1 MFLLMIFKTNTTMA
15 RKKRS
20 DRNHIVYEIINLLTG
35 ASYIGVTAA
44 IGRRF
49 KYSVK
54 LRLQKHFSRAK
65 CEDKQWRLYTDM
77 KEFPKEA
84 YDIRIVDIV
93 RGKSAAHQ
101 IETWHLQTFNYELNS
116 THNG

>member
-1 MFLLMIFKTNTTMA
+1 MFLLMTFKTNPTMA

-49 KYSVK
+49 QYSAK

-65 CEDKQWRLYTDM
+65 CENKNWNFCKALRQLADCQWQYEVLD
-77 KEFPKEA
+77 
-84 YDIRIVDIV
+84 VV
-93 RGKSAAHQ
+93 RGRKNAHQ
-101 IETWHLQTFNYELNS
+101 AERELIGFFEPSLNTF
-116 THNG
+116 